1 MKLLDPVQTCIAQ
14 IEYCHLV
21 VLGYQSKVIDK
32 CKVMTAQEK
41 LMKALDQDFEVGVK
55 KAGGISCILFD
66 GRIDLTN
73 VMMQADGSH
82 QLFSAKI
89 KEEHYTV
96 ISEPGSNYL
105 FHFVPEKATKEE
117 HHAEKIAKVMF
128 TWLQKRGFDQT
139 LQAIGGDSTN
149 VNTGIKAGE

>member
-1 MKLLDPVQTCIAQ
+1 
-14 IEYCHLV
+14 
-21 VLGYQSKVIDK
+21 
-32 CKVMTAQEK
+32 
-41 LMKALDQDFEVGVK
+41 
-55 KAGGISCILFD
+55 
-66 GRIDLTN
+66 
-73 VMMQADGSH
+73 MMQADGSH

-117 HHAEKIAKVMF
+117 HHAEKIAKVTF

-139 LQAIGGDSTN
+139 LQAIGGDSTS
-149 VNTGIKAGE
+149 VNSWMKAGVIRKMELHIGRKLVWLICKPTYKRIASASSHYRP